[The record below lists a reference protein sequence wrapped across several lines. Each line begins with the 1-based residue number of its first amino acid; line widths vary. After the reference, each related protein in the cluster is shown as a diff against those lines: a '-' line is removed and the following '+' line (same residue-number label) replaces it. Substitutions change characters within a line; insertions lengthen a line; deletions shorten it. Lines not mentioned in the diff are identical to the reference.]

1 MGCRIVGLPGRGLCF
16 CFPVFFY
23 FCIDSLLQRI
33 PDGIYKEHGNVAI
46 MKGTKMDLQTIDNIL
61 GIISLTLVT
70 VSIVATAYGV
80 ISIIRLER
88 GAK

>member
-1 MGCRIVGLPGRGLCF
+1 
-16 CFPVFFY
+16 
-23 FCIDSLLQRI
+23 
-33 PDGIYKEHGNVAI
+33 

-70 VSIVATAYGV
+70 VAIVGTGYGV

>member
-1 MGCRIVGLPGRGLCF
+1 
-16 CFPVFFY
+16 
-23 FCIDSLLQRI
+23 
-33 PDGIYKEHGNVAI
+33 

-80 ISIIRLER
+80 ISIIRLEW